1 MDGSPLMTEHTAAVL
16 EVPGPSPETNGRP
29 GVYRLE
35 FSYGFGQQTDE
46 LSGLQ
51 GVTDVHWPS
60 QSQCCLFAEELEV
73 RHQSEVHTHTWP

>member
-16 EVPGPSPETNGRP
+16 EVPGPPPETDGRP

-46 LSGLQ
+46 LLGLQ
-51 GVTDVHWPS
+51 GV
-60 QSQCCLFAEELEV
+60 
-73 RHQSEVHTHTWP
+73 